1 VLAKLPGVDSKQVT
15 VSGRVQGV
23 YFRDTCRRM
32 AVAAGVRGWVRNR
45 PDGTVQALFEGEP
58 DAVQQMVAWAHT
70 GPPQAAVSTVE
81 VTSVPVSHPTGFRV
95 LG

>member
-1 VLAKLPGVDSKQVT
+1 MI

-32 AVAAGVRGWVRNR
+32 ALAAGVRGWVRNR
-45 PDGTVQALFEGEP
+45 PDGTVEALFEGEP
-58 DAVQQMVAWAHT
+58 QAVEQMVAWARS
-70 GPPQAAVSTVE
+70 GPPQASVTAVE
-81 VTSVPVSHPTGFRV
+81 VTSAPASDQAGFRI